1 MPSNGAPFLYLCIV
15 NNKEQYNMKVLE
27 LFRKYDFKN
36 VLPHLDH
43 LFVVNSKHHLSE
55 ASIEVFRGIYNY
67 WANEFEKKPTDCYVR
82 LVSRWEYTSP
92 SIDMNCHVR
101 NKTTFCY
108 SVADQKDMI
117 EVLSME
123 VKVDE
128 DVEISEV
135 ELAAGL
141 FWEMTY
147 REPENIANNAS
158 VSK

>member
-1 MPSNGAPFLYLCIV
+1 MT
-15 NNKEQYNMKVLE
+15 VLE
-27 LFRKYDFKN
+27 LFRKYDFDS

-55 ASIEVFRGIYNY
+55 ASIEVFRGIYNH
-67 WANEFEKKPTDCYVR
+67 WANKCETKPTNCYIR

-92 SIDMNCHVR
+92 SIDMNCHVK

-117 EVLSME
+117 EVLSM
-123 VKVDE
+123 KVRVDK

-147 REPENIANNAS
+147 YDPR
-158 VSK
+158 SKG

>member
-1 MPSNGAPFLYLCIV
+1 
-15 NNKEQYNMKVLE
+15 
-27 LFRKYDFKN
+27 
-36 VLPHLDH
+36 
-43 LFVVNSKHHLSE
+43 
-55 ASIEVFRGIYNY
+55 
-67 WANEFEKKPTDCYVR
+67 
-82 LVSRWEYTSP
+82 
-92 SIDMNCHVR
+92 MNCHVKEK
-101 NKTTFCY
+101 NVFCY
-108 SVADQKDMI
+108 AVADQKDMI

-147 REPENIANNAS
+147 REPENIVNNAS

>member
-1 MPSNGAPFLYLCIV
+1 MT
-15 NNKEQYNMKVLE
+15 VLE
-27 LFRKYDFKN
+27 LFRKYDFES

-43 LFVVNSKHHLSE
+43 LFVVNSRHHLSE
-55 ASIEVFRGIYNY
+55 ASIEVFRGIYNH
-67 WANEFEKKPTDCYVR
+67 WANECEPKSTNLYIE
-82 LVSRWEYTSP
+82 LASRWEMTNSL
-92 SIDMNCHVR
+92 IDWNCSVND
-101 NKTTFCY
+101 NKGLLY
-108 SVADQKDMI
+108 SAAEHKDKI

-123 VKVDE
+123 MTVRV

-147 REPENIANNAS
+147 LGPKNIVNKAS

>member
-1 MPSNGAPFLYLCIV
+1 MT
-15 NNKEQYNMKVLE
+15 VLE
-27 LFRKYDFKN
+27 LFRQYDFES
-36 VLPHLDH
+36 VIPHLNH
-43 LFVVNSKHHLSE
+43 LFEVNSKHSMSAE
-55 ASIEVFRGIYNY
+55 FIEVCRGIYNY
-67 WANEFEKKPTDCYVR
+67 WANECETKPTNYYIR

-101 NKTTFCY
+101 NRTTFCY
-108 SVADQKDMI
+108 SVADQKDMV

-123 VKVDE
+123 VKVDN

-147 REPENIANNAS
+147 KKPKNIVNKAS

>member
-1 MPSNGAPFLYLCIV
+1 MTVSEIFKRN
-15 NNKEQYNMKVLE
+15 
-27 LFRKYDFKN
+27 DFES
-36 VLPHLDH
+36 VIPHLNH
-43 LFVVNSKHHLSE
+43 LFEVNSKHSMSAE
-55 ASIEVFRGIYNY
+55 FIEVCRGIYNH
-67 WANEFEKKPTDCYVR
+67 WANECEPKPADCYIR
-82 LVSRWEYTSP
+82 LVSRWEFTSP

-108 SVADQKDMI
+108 SVADQEDMI
-117 EVLSME
+117 EVLGME

-147 REPENIANNAS
+147 RGPKNIVNKAS
-158 VSK
+158 VSE

>member
-1 MPSNGAPFLYLCIV
+1 MTVS
-15 NNKEQYNMKVLE
+15 E
-27 LFRKYDFKN
+27 LFKKYDFES

-43 LFVVNSKHHLSE
+43 LFVVNSGHNLSSSQVE
-55 ASIEVFRGIYNY
+55 NARSFYDH
-67 WANEFEKKPTDCYVR
+67 WAKCETKPTDCYIR

-101 NKTTFCY
+101 NKTEFCY

-117 EVLSME
+117 EVLSM
-123 VKVDE
+123 KVRVDK

-147 REPENIANNAS
+147 YDP
-158 VSK
+158 KGKG

>member
-1 MPSNGAPFLYLCIV
+1 VGLTYKKNIMT
-15 NNKEQYNMKVLE
+15 VLE
-27 LFRKYDFKN
+27 LYRKYDFES

-43 LFVVNSKHHLSE
+43 LFIVNSRHHLSD
-55 ASIEVFRGIYNY
+55 ASIGVFRGIYNH
-67 WANEFEKKPTDCYVR
+67 WANECETKPTDYFIR

-101 NKTTFCY
+101 NKTAFCY

-117 EVLSME
+117 EVLSM
-123 VKVDE
+123 KVRVDK

-147 REPENIANNAS
+147 HGP
-158 VSK
+158 K

>member
-1 MPSNGAPFLYLCIV
+1 MT
-15 NNKEQYNMKVLE
+15 VLE
-27 LFRKYDFKN
+27 LFRKYDFES

-43 LFVVNSKHHLSE
+43 LFAVNSRHHLSDT
-55 ASIEVFRGIYNY
+55 SIEVFRDIYNH
-67 WANEFEKKPTDCYVR
+67 WANECEPKPTEYYIR

-117 EVLSME
+117 EVLGM
-123 VKVDE
+123 KVRVDK
-128 DVEISEV
+128 DVEISEI

-147 REPENIANNAS
+147 REP
-158 VSK
+158 KKDC

>member
-1 MPSNGAPFLYLCIV
+1 MT
-15 NNKEQYNMKVLE
+15 VLE
-27 LFRKYDFKN
+27 LFRKYDFES

-43 LFVVNSKHHLSE
+43 LFEVNSRHHLSD
-55 ASIEVFRGIYNY
+55 ASIEVFHGIYNH
-67 WANEFEKKPTDCYVR
+67 WANECETKPTDYYIR

-101 NKTTFCY
+101 NKNTFCY
-108 SVADQKDMI
+108 AVADQKDMI
-117 EVLSME
+117 EVLGME
-123 VKVDE
+123 VRVDD

-147 REPENIANNAS
+147 RRPKNIVNTAS
-158 VSK
+158 DSK

>member
-1 MPSNGAPFLYLCIV
+1 
-15 NNKEQYNMKVLE
+15 
-27 LFRKYDFKN
+27 
-36 VLPHLDH
+36 
-43 LFVVNSKHHLSE
+43 
-55 ASIEVFRGIYNY
+55 
-67 WANEFEKKPTDCYVR
+67 
-82 LVSRWEYTSP
+82 
-92 SIDMNCHVR
+92 MNCHVR

-123 VKVDE
+123 VRVDK

-147 REPENIANNAS
+147 RGPKNIVNNTS

>member
-1 MPSNGAPFLYLCIV
+1 MI
-15 NNKEQYNMKVLE
+15 VLE
-27 LFRKYDFKN
+27 LFRKYDFES
-36 VLPHLDH
+36 VVPHLDH
-43 LFVVNSKHHLSE
+43 LFVVNSKHHLSD
-55 ASIEVFRGIYNY
+55 ASIEVFRGIYNN
-67 WANEFEKKPTDCYVR
+67 WANECETKPTDCYIR

-147 REPENIANNAS
+147 REPKNIVIKAN

>member
-1 MPSNGAPFLYLCIV
+1 MT
-15 NNKEQYNMKVLE
+15 VLE
-27 LFRKYDFKN
+27 LFRKYDFDS

-43 LFVVNSKHHLSE
+43 LFVVNSGRHFSD
-55 ASIEVFRGIYNY
+55 ASIEVFRGLYKK
-67 WANEFEKKPTDCYVR
+67 WAECETKPTKCYIR

-92 SIDMNCHVR
+92 SIDMNCHVK

-117 EVLSME
+117 EVLGMKL
-123 VKVDE
+123 KVDK
-128 DVEISEV
+128 DVEISEI

-147 REPENIANNAS
+147 YGP
-158 VSK
+158 K